1 MTIALQ
7 SASLY
12 EYQEVFMWSSCLLD
26 LGTDFLA
33 SNGLQDA
40 KYLVNSFLPLVYVDG
55 GFASLHRQDRQPCL
69 TPV

>member
-1 MTIALQ
+1 
-7 SASLY
+7 
-12 EYQEVFMWSSCLLD
+12 MWSSCLLD

-55 GFASLHRQDRQPCL
+55 GFASLYRQDRQPCL